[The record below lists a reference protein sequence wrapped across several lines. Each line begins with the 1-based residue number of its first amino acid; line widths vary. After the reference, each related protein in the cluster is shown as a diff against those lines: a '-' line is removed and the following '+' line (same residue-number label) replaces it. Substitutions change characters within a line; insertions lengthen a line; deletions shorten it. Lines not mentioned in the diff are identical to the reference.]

1 MNLAII
7 NRYTL
12 LALILVPTVLFITT
26 FDEEYDVAAFAG
38 DVSTV
43 FVPQIFLLIWI
54 GLAVAAFFVSRQSF
68 NQVEES
74 DAAVENELSDL
85 PGSDLTD
92 SDLPDNLGD
101 DSVEPESSFLKLL
114 LIMIISIVTAIAMLN
129 FGFVLAVVPGF
140 FLFCWQFGY
149 RKPLPLLVISLTAVF
164 ATWYIFNSL
173 LSLPLP
179 RSPWFLAF

>member
-74 DAAVENELSDL
+74 DAAVENEL
-85 PGSDLTD
+85 